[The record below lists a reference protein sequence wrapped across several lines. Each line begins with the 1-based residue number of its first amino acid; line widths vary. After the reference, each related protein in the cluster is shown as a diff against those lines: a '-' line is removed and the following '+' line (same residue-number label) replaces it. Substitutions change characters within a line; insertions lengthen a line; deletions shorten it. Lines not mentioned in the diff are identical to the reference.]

1 MKFRIWF
8 ILILIVGC
16 KASSDVSG
24 IRQDDIPVKSMKLF
38 DVGEESVYTDEFA
51 YVYRKNNVN
60 NDSAFTHDDI
70 KDYLDLYIKFKLKI
84 AEAKSRG
91 MDTTRAFIREFGT
104 YKEQLKKP
112 YLTENQVTEKLIAE
126 AYQRYKE
133 EINASHI
140 LVQVDPQAAPADTLE
155 AYNKISKIR
164 EQSINGTDFGKLAR
178 EYSDDPSAKMNNGN
192 LGYFTSFQ
200 MVYPFESAAYNTEE
214 GKVSKP
220 VRTKFGY
227 HIVKVLDKRP
237 SQGSVEVSHIM
248 IRIKPNKA
256 DSLEARNKIFEIYDQ
271 AVGGVN
277 WEDLAKQF
285 SEDINTKN
293 SGGLLKPFK
302 VGQMPYSFQEA
313 AFALS
318 RPGDI
323 SDPIMTPY
331 GWHIIRLEKKL
342 PLESFKE
349 MEPSIKSRIDRD
361 SRAELNKK
369 VLIERLRK
377 ENNFEETSAT
387 QEILSFADS
396 TLNKGSWDFPDSHE
410 ILDDVLFRIATEKYT
425 VGDFFKHL
433 KREQRPNS
441 HSPEVY
447 MRLQYNNYTDDRI
460 ISYEENHLED
470 KYMDY
475 RMLVNEYREGILL
488 FELMEQEVWNKAVED
503 TAGLKAYYENQ
514 KNKYQWEQR
523 LKATV
528 YNSDNED
535 VLEEIEKLIKSND
548 SLSLSKKALEK
559 QYNDKTALTLQVTE
573 GIFEKGDNHI
583 VDQVE
588 WLPGIYRV
596 DGSGRYNLVWVEEI
610 LEPAP
615 KKLEEVKGLVISDY
629 QNYLEKLWVKEL
641 KEKYPVDINDSGLNY
656 IYEKLEK

>member
-8 ILILIVGC
+8 ILILIAGC
-16 KASSDVSG
+16 KASSDVSTVK
-24 IRQDDIPVKSMKLF
+24 QDDSSIKSIKLF
-38 DVGEESVYTDEFA
+38 DVGGESVYTDEFA
-51 YVYRKNNVN
+51 YVYKKNNVN
-60 NDSAFTHDDI
+60 NDSAFTHGDI

-84 AEAKSRG
+84 AEAKNRG
-91 MDTTRAFIREFGT
+91 MDTTAAFIREFDT

-112 YLTENQVTEKLIAE
+112 YLSENQVTEKLIAE

-140 LVQVDPQAAPADTLE
+140 LIQVDAEAAPEDTLK
-155 AYNKISKIR
+155 AYNKILEIR
-164 EQSINGTDFGKLAR
+164 EQATKGTDFGKLAR

-227 HIVKVLDKRP
+227 HLVKVLDKRA

-277 WEDLAKQF
+277 WDDLAKQF

-293 SGGLLKPFK
+293 SGGRLRPFK
-302 VGQMPYSFQEA
+302 VGQMPYTFQEA

-318 RPGDI
+318 EPGDI
-323 SDPIMTPY
+323 SDPVMTPY

-377 ENNFEETSAT
+377 ENGFKETDAV
-387 QEILSFADS
+387 QKIWDFADS
-396 TLNKGSWDFPDSHE
+396 TLTQGNWNYPAGNE
-410 ILDDVLFRIATEKYT
+410 LLDDVLFSIASENYT
-425 VGDFFKHL
+425 VEDFFKYV

-447 MRLQYNNYTDDRI
+447 MRLLYNNFTDGRI
-460 ISYEENHLED
+460 ITYEESHLED
-470 KYMDY
+470 KYIDY

-503 TAGLKAYYENQ
+503 TAGLKEYYEQ
-514 KNKYQWEQR
+514 HKDKYQWAQR
-523 LKATV
+523 VRATV
-528 YNSDNED
+528 YNSDSEE
-535 VLEEIEKLIKSND
+535 VLSEIEGLINSND
-548 SLSLSKKALEK
+548 SLALSKKALEK
-559 QYNDKTALTLQVTE
+559 HYNDKTALTLQVTE
-573 GIFEKGDNHI
+573 GVFEKGDNDV
-583 VDQVE
+583 VDQIK
-588 WLPGIYRV
+588 WSPGVYKV
-596 DGSGRYNLVWVEEI
+596 DASGRHNLVWIEEV

-615 KKLEEVKGLVISDY
+615 KKLDEIKGLVISDY
-629 QNYLEKLWVKEL
+629 QNYLEKLWVEEL
-641 KEKYPVDINDSGLNY
+641 REKYPVNINDSGLKY